1 MTPLQRALT
10 RRYEELLGV
19 IHVSSHKV
27 RFERGEMIIYSL
39 NEQGRKRDLAKVLL
53 LPGDLAEAISAPKRR
68 PRRRA

>member
-19 IHVSSHKV
+19 INTSSHKV

-39 NEQGRKRDLAKVLL
+39 DERGRKRDLAKVLL
-53 LPGDLAEAISAPKRR
+53 VPGDLAAEVIAAKRQ
-68 PRRRA
+68 PRRRT